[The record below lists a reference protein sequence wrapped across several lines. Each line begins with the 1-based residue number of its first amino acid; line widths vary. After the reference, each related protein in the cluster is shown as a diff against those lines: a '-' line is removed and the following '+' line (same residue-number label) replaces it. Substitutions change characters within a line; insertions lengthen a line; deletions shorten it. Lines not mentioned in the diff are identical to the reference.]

1 MATDSLRVDV
11 IGLGGIGGH
20 LAPNLCRFLHAT
32 RRRAHVVLIDGDD
45 YEERN
50 RSRMQFAAPGP
61 KACVVAE
68 ELAARFGDGLT
79 IEPVPE
85 YVTDTNVAHLI
96 REGDVVFLAVDN
108 HATRR
113 LVDARCAA
121 LASVTLVS
129 GGNDGVEDGR
139 DGTYGNVQVV
149 RRAGG
154 VALTHALAE
163 LHPEIRTPADR
174 RPDERGCEEL
184 AVAGAEQLL
193 FTNLFVSAVML
204 NAFWGIEHGADP
216 YEEVYLDI
224 RKNVARPVARKIGDR
239 TADGRANPSP

>member
-96 REGDVVFLAVDN
+96 RD
-108 HATRR
+108 
-113 LVDARCAA
+113 
-121 LASVTLVS
+121 
-129 GGNDGVEDGR
+129 
-139 DGTYGNVQVV
+139 
-149 RRAGG
+149 GG

-193 FTNLFVSAVML
+193 FTNLFVS
-204 NAFWGIEHGADP
+204 
-216 YEEVYLDI
+216 
-224 RKNVARPVARKIGDR
+224 
-239 TADGRANPSP
+239 